1 MPNNLLTKNEPFGSM
16 RLPAAILFLWD
27 ALFSIVWISNISVS
41 ANNPLLYWINVLTI
55 LAIAVL
61 LFIGKKNIWILI
73 PLGIRILMSIINIF
87 TGFNVVILI
96 AVLSN
101 MVIFLIA
108 ASSII
113 PAVSQKTENLPK
125 FIIFIPAA
133 LFLASDIFIFI
144 TELSRYGNF
153 SSAFL
158 SFLNN
163 SVSVLCYA
171 FFAITLT
178 DTKGKEMLSNAQAA
192 SVQPIPVPVPVQPNP
207 TPAPAVPVQ
216 RPQRGVLLVR
226 FSIDKLNELSGSYG
240 FQSGKLIGRAVPP
253 ELLEGMIISDGDSAA
268 TLAGRE
274 YVCVVSIASED
285 SSLLR
290 NKIEPLILASEEIKA
305 CGVHPLT
312 QIVSST
318 QEPLVVDGVVRGG
331 KIVGAGGW
339 CASGFMNA
347 WKEAT
352 EAPVQEVKAE
362 ASAAIPPTQG
372 ENEEKPLST
381 SEIANLVDKLAHFS
395 TFGMDRSEE
404 EQMGAE
410 LLKGGDTALKAIV
423 NYLIFCASGR
433 QSNYW
438 WSNASYLVKMIKEFP
453 GADLEQIYNALI
465 NQNTNIWEYHTQI
478 KDVAEQELLNF
489 KKSSPDYDKSVIPDV
504 DARAELNALFNS
516 GGSVESRLE
525 KAIAMRAS
533 SEAWSDENKA
543 YYYYILG
550 YYTQHLSSDDT
561 KALPFYAAQVFFRPD
576 STTAGWNKIQSISAF
591 KDVSRTVETAEL
603 FHEMYPIPENWDY
616 LLKLN

>member
-16 RLPAAILFLWD
+16 RLPTAILFLWD

-41 ANNPLLYWINVLTI
+41 ANKPLFFWINILTI
-55 LAIAVL
+55 LSISVL

-73 PLGIRILMSIINIF
+73 PLGIRILMSVINLF

-96 AVLSN
+96 ALLSN
-101 MVIFLIA
+101 MAIFLIA

-113 PAVSQKTENLPK
+113 PALSQKTDNLPK

-133 LFLASDIFIFI
+133 LFLASDIYIFI
-144 TELSRYGNF
+144 TTLSRYGNF
-153 SSAFL
+153 ASAFL

-163 SVSVLCYA
+163 GVSVLCYA

-178 DTKGKEMLSNAQAA
+178 DTKSKETPVSA
-192 SVQPIPVPVPVQPNP
+192 QPIPVPISVQPTP
-207 TPAPAVPVQ
+207 TLAPAVPVQ

-253 ELLEGMIISDGDSAA
+253 ELLEGTIISDGDSAA
-268 TLAGRE
+268 TLAGKE

-290 NKIEPLILASEEIKA
+290 DKIEPLILASEEIRT
-305 CGVHPLT
+305 CGAYPLT
-312 QIVSST
+312 QIVPNT
-318 QEPLVVDGVVRGG
+318 REPLVVDGVVRGD

-352 EAPVQEVKAE
+352 EAPVHEVKAE
-362 ASAAIPPTQG
+362 ASAVIPPTQG
-372 ENEEKPLST
+372 ENEEKSMSA

-404 EQMGAE
+404 EKMGAE
-410 LLKGGDTALKAIV
+410 LLKCGDKALKAIV
-423 NYLIFCASGR
+423 NYLILCASGR
-433 QSNYW
+433 QRDYW

-453 GADLEQIYNALI
+453 GADFEQIYNTLI
-465 NQNTNIWEYHTQI
+465 NQSTNIWEYHTQI
-478 KDVAEQELLNF
+478 KEVAEQELLNY

-533 SEAWSDENKA
+533 SEAWSNENKA

-550 YYTQHLSSDDT
+550 YYVQYLSSDDT
-561 KALPFYAAQVFFRPD
+561 KALPFYAAQVFYRPD
-576 STTAGWNKIQSISAF
+576 RTTAGWDKIQSISAF